1 VIGTKRFLYDLWGD
15 AVNTASRMESH
26 GTPGE
31 IQITRAT
38 YELLKDEFVCRRR
51 GMILVK
57 GKGRMETWYLV
68 GPRSDDRRTERDTE
82 AQEASIRGH
91 YRAGERPAG

>member
-1 VIGTKRFLYDLWGD
+1 M
-15 AVNTASRMESH
+15 NTASRMESH

-51 GMILVK
+51 GTILVK

-68 GPRSDDRRTERDTE
+68 GSRPDDRRTDEGIYSE
-82 AQEASIRGH
+82 AQKASTRGQD
-91 YRAGERPAG
+91 RVGERPTG

>member
-1 VIGTKRFLYDLWGD
+1 
-15 AVNTASRMESH
+15 MESH

-51 GMILVK
+51 GTILVK
-57 GKGRMETWYLV
+57 GKGPMETWYLT
-68 GPRSDDRRTERDTE
+68 GSRSDVRPTESDIDSE
-82 AQEASIRGH
+82 AQEPSIRGQ
-91 YRAGERPAG
+91 YRFGERPIG

>member
-1 VIGTKRFLYDLWGD
+1 
-15 AVNTASRMESH
+15 VNTASRMESH

-38 YELLKDEFVCRRR
+38 YDLLKDEFVCRRR
-51 GMILVK
+51 GAILVK

-68 GPRSDDRRTERDTE
+68 GPRSDDRRTERGKESE
-82 AQEASIRGH
+82 A
-91 YRAGERPAG
+91 AGAHHQDPR

>member
-15 AVNTASRMESH
+15 AVNIASRMESH

-51 GMILVK
+51 GTIPVK
-57 GKGRMETWYLV
+57 GKGEIETWYLV
-68 GPRSDDRRTERDTE
+68 GSRTDAGGATGTEEASLPGQDPTGRRT
-82 AQEASIRGH
+82 G
-91 YRAGERPAG
+91 